1 MLSLSDVHGKVDF
14 GVITIRQDE
23 YNAVLRH
30 IPSHRLVNGRRY
42 YEYGEVA
49 ANGSG
54 QHGIAVTRCVEQ
66 GNNDSF
72 AVATDMIEDLDPAW
86 LLVVGI
92 AGGLPD
98 DDFSL
103 GDVLLASRI
112 YDFTVSATVQDGAEH
127 SREWSPTGGPVHP
140 EVEKVLGAV
149 PGFAKTRLKGWNTKK
164 KLSMDRPACEVPADG
179 ASPCLYGPEKHRQ
192 AIIKSLQKHF
202 PNNGKSRSPL
212 YSVASVASGNTL
224 VKDPQV
230 ATEWKICARTMR
242 FVEMEAGGVYRAA
255 RRSQPEISGP
265 RHPGNQRHHR
275 AEAGSVL
282 D

>member
-1 MLSLSDVHGKVDF
+1 MLSLSDVRGKVDF

-30 IPSHRLVNGRRY
+30 LPGRRLVNGRRF

-54 QHGIAVTRCVEQ
+54 QHGVAVTRCVEQ

-112 YDFTVSATVQDGAEH
+112 YDFTVFATVQDGDEH
-127 SREWSPTGGPVHP
+127 SREWSPTGGSVHP

-149 PGFAKTRLKGWNTKK
+149 PGFAKTLLKGWNTKK
-164 KLSMDRPACEVPADG
+164 KLSMDRPACEVPADA
-179 ASPCLYGPEKHRQ
+179 ASPRLYGPENHRK

-202 PNNGKSRSPL
+202 PNNGKTRAPL
-212 YSVASVASGNTL
+212 FSVASVASGNTL
-224 VKDPQV
+224 VKDPEV
-230 ATEWKICARTMR
+230 AAEWKTCRHAPRGSSRWRPEAFTGPPGGDSRR
-242 FVEMEAGGVYRAA
+242 FRCW
-255 RRSQPEISGP
+255 SSGESATSS
-265 RHPGNQRHHR
+265 G
-275 AEAGSVL
+275 
-282 D
+282 